1 MTTLYNTLT
10 RLSRSNIFQL
20 PRTLCSLASV
30 FLTGS
35 KLLYQSNKNISQ
47 LIRSGRLSEARAL
60 FDSMN
65 HRNTVTWN
73 SMMSGYV
80 HRREIAKA
88 RQLFDQMPQKDIVS
102 WNLIVSAYFSC
113 RGSRFVEEGRKLF
126 DQMPQ
131 RDCVSWN
138 TVISGYA
145 KNGRM
150 DQALKLFNAMPQ
162 RNVVSSNAVI
172 TGFLLN
178 GDVDSA
184 VGFFRTMPE
193 RDSASLS
200 ALISGLVRN
209 GELDLAARILLE
221 FGNGDDG
228 GKDDLVHAY
237 NTLIAGYGQRGE
249 VEEARRLF
257 DGIPDDQQV
266 GDEGQGRFRRNVVS
280 WNSMM
285 MCYVKV
291 GDVVSARELFDRMM
305 KRDTCSWNTM
315 ISGYVQISD
324 MEEASKLFRKMPSP
338 DALSWNSIISGCAQI
353 GDLKLAKYFFERMPH
368 KNLVSWNSIIAG
380 YEKNEDYKGAIK
392 LFSKMQ
398 LEGERPDRH
407 TLSSVLSVCTGLVD
421 LYLGKQIHQ
430 LVTKTVLPDSPINN
444 SLITM
449 YSRCGAIVDACS
461 VFNGIKLYK
470 DVITWNAMI
479 GGYASHGLAAEA
491 LELFKLMK
499 RLKIHPT
506 YITFISVLNACAHAG
521 LVEEGK
527 RQFKSMIND
536 YGIEPR
542 IEHFA
547 SLVDILGRQGKLQE
561 AMDVINSM
569 PFKPDKAVWGALLGG
584 CRVHNNVE
592 LAQVAAEALISLE
605 PESSAPYVL
614 LYNMYANL
622 GQWDDAEIV
631 RALMEGNKVKKQA
644 GYSRIISLLRDAR
657 IQLAKVDL
665 NDLPR
670 LKCNFARSRWFRLFR
685 AGKQF
690 EFVNDGHGNKL
701 PDHNNCNT

>member
-1 MTTLYNTLT
+1 MATLYG
-10 RLSRSNIFQL
+10 RLSRRNIVQSL
-20 PRTLCSLASV
+20 PRIRCCHVSASLTHNYDS
-30 FLTGS
+30 S
-35 KLLYQSNKNISQ
+35 RLLHQSNKKISN
-47 LIRSGRLSEARAL
+47 LIRSSRLSEARAL
-60 FDSMN
+60 FDSIK

-73 SMMSGYV
+73 SMISGYV

-88 RQLFDQMPQKDIVS
+88 RQLFDEMPQRDIVS
-102 WNLIVSAYFSC
+102 WNLIVSGYFSC

-126 DQMPQ
+126 DVMPQ

-150 DQALKLFNAMPQ
+150 DQALKLFNAMPE

-184 VGFFRTMPE
+184 VGFFRVMPE

-209 GELDLAARILLE
+209 GELDMAAGILRE
-221 FGNGDDG
+221 YGNGDD

-237 NTLIAGYGQRGE
+237 NTLIAGYGQRGQ
-249 VEEARRLF
+249 VEEARLLF
-257 DGIPDDQQV
+257 DEIPDDRGD
-266 GDEGQGRFRRNVVS
+266 GDEGQRRFRRNVVS

-285 MCYVKV
+285 MCYVKA
-291 GDVVSARELFDRMM
+291 GDIVSARELFGRMVEW
-305 KRDTCSWNTM
+305 DTCSWNTM
-315 ISGYVQISD
+315 ISGYVQISNVD
-324 MEEASKLFRKMPSP
+324 EASKLFREMPSP
-338 DALSWNSIISGCAQI
+338 DVLSWNSIISGFAQK
-353 GDLKLAKYFFERMPH
+353 GDLNLAKNFFERMPQ

-380 YEKNEDYKGAIK
+380 YEKNEDYKGAIR
-392 LFSKMQ
+392 LFSQMQ

-449 YSRCGAIVDACS
+449 YSRCGEIVDART
-461 VFNGIKLYK
+461 VFNEIKLYK

-527 RQFKSMIND
+527 TQFKSMISV
-536 YGIEPR
+536 YGIEPQV
-542 IEHFA
+542 EHFA
-547 SLVDILGRQGKLQE
+547 SLVDILGRQGQLQE
-561 AMDVINSM
+561 AMDLINTM
-569 PFKPDKAVWGALLGG
+569 PFKPDKAVWGALLGS

-592 LAQVAAEALISLE
+592 LALVAADALIRLE

-622 GQWDDAEIV
+622 GQWDDAESMRV
-631 RALMEGNKVKKQA
+631 LMEGKNVKKQA
-644 GYSRIISLLRDAR
+644 GYSW
-657 IQLAKVDL
+657 VD
-665 NDLPR
+665 
-670 LKCNFARSRWFRLFR
+670 S
-685 AGKQF
+685 
-690 EFVNDGHGNKL
+690 
-701 PDHNNCNT
+701 

>member
-1 MTTLYNTLT
+1 MATLYRIFM
-10 RLSRSNIFQL
+10 RLSKSNSVQL
-20 PRTLCSLASV
+20 PRIRCFCGLASP
-30 FLTGS
+30 TKTNNS
-35 KLLYQSNKNISQ
+35 SQLLYQFNKKISL
-47 LIRSGRLSEARAL
+47 LIRTGRLSEARAL
-60 FDSMN
+60 FDSME

-88 RQLFDQMPQKDIVS
+88 RQLFDEMPQKDIVS
-102 WNLIVSAYFSC
+102 WNLIVSGYFSC

-150 DQALKLFNAMPQ
+150 DLALKVFTAMPEQ
-162 RNVVSSNAVI
+162 NVVSSNAVI

-184 VGFFRTMPE
+184 VGFFEKMPE

-209 GELDLAARILLE
+209 DELDMAARILLQC
-221 FGNGDDG
+221 GNGDD

-249 VEEARRLF
+249 VAEARRLF
-257 DGIPDDQQV
+257 DGIPD
-266 GDEGQGRFRRNVVS
+266 GQGDGNESQRRFRRNVVS

-285 MCYVKV
+285 MCYVKA
-291 GDVVSARELFDRMM
+291 GDIVSARELFDRMIE
-305 KRDTCSWNTM
+305 RDTFSWNTM

-324 MEEASKLFRKMPSP
+324 MEEASKLFGKMPSP
-338 DALSWNSIISGCAQI
+338 DSLSWNSIITGFAQI
-353 GDLKLAKYFFERMPH
+353 GNLKLAQDFFERMPH
-368 KNLVSWNSIIAG
+368 KNMISWNTIIAG

-392 LFSKMQ
+392 LFSQMQ

-421 LYLGKQIHQ
+421 ILLGMQIHQ

-449 YSRCGAIVDACS
+449 YSRCGAIVDACA
-461 VFNGIKLYK
+461 VFNEIKLYK

-506 YITFISVLNACAHAG
+506 YITFISVLSACAHAG
-521 LVEEGK
+521 LVEEGR

-536 YGIEPR
+536 HGIEPR
-542 IEHFA
+542 VEHFA
-547 SLVDILGRQGKLQE
+547 SLVDILGRQGQLKE
-561 AMDVINSM
+561 AMDLINTM
-569 PFKPDKAVWGALLGG
+569 PFKPDKAVWGALLGA
-584 CRVHNNVE
+584 CRVHNNVD
-592 LAQVAAEALISLE
+592 LAQIAAEALISLE

-622 GQWDDAEIV
+622 GQWDDAERV
-631 RALMEGNKVKKQA
+631 RVLMEGKNVKKQA
-644 GYSRIISLLRDAR
+644 GYSW
-657 IQLAKVDL
+657 VD
-665 NDLPR
+665 
-670 LKCNFARSRWFRLFR
+670 S
-685 AGKQF
+685 
-690 EFVNDGHGNKL
+690 
-701 PDHNNCNT
+701 